1 MKHVRAL
8 TQLGPHH
15 VLIPWTLLCR
25 LVLIHGQLTTLHCL
39 RSTHLV
45 KSQLSF
51 DLFSSGVIKSATDF
65 HVYKEDVGLSRLD
78 FSYTD
83 NSGVYHTKHTVIN

>member
-39 RSTHLV
+39 RSTHL
-45 KSQLSF
+45 